1 MTVREI
7 KQQLGLFLCWGDEKL
22 EHKVTGGYVGDLLS
36 DVMANSKAGNVWIT
50 MQTHVNIVAVAV
62 LKELAAIII
71 VNGRHPAEETLKKAA
86 EEKVP
91 ILSST
96 LSAFD
101 VAGRL
106 YFLGV
111 GKARA
116 DAERIPD

>member
-7 KQQLGLFLCWGDEKL
+7 RQKLGLCLCSGEEKL
-22 EHKVTGGYVGDLLS
+22 DIEVTGGYAGDLLS
-36 DVMANSKAGNVWIT
+36 DVMANSKAGNVWVT
-50 MQTHVNIVAVAV
+50 MQVHVNIVAVAV

-71 VNGRHPAEETLKKAA
+71 VNGRHPADDTLKKAV

-96 LSAFD
+96 LPAFD
-101 VAGRL
+101 ISGRL

-111 GKARA
+111 GNVS
-116 DAERIPD
+116 